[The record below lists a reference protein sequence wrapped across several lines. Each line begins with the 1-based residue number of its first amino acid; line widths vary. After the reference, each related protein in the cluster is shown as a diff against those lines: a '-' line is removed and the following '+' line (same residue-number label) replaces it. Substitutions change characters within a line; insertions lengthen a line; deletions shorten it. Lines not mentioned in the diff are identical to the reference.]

1 MWGALLARAL
11 VPFGVLVIIP
21 DYRNFPQTN
30 IKGMI
35 DDINAAIHWTFQNCH
50 LYGGDPKRIV
60 LVGQSAGAHIGS
72 CVLLQKI
79 QDAANNTST
88 DNRDSRWSV
97 GDLCGFI
104 PVSGPYDLIKMRDIL
119 HQHGL
124 DKGIVNAMFCND
136 LKRYSPTCFLLE
148 LDNNGEGIDI
158 SAESIQRDRSS
169 NGDNNS
175 IRSTTTSPRTYNMF
189 RSQFPPTC
197 VIHGKTDRTVP
208 YSISVDFFKALQRI
222 QIQNTVSLKLYEGW
236 GHTDPILEAPFAGDH
251 AFHRDVFELVQL
263 WTNNKTEKG
272 SGEDST
278 TFTVFDPSN
287 PACKKICPSVLVDL
301 GRFFNPF

>member
-1 MWGALLARAL
+1 
-11 VPFGVLVIIP
+11 
-21 DYRNFPQTN
+21 
-30 IKGMI
+30 
-35 DDINAAIHWTFQNCH
+35 
-50 LYGGDPKRIV
+50 
-60 LVGQSAGAHIGS
+60 
-72 CVLLQKI
+72 LLQKI
-79 QDAANNTST
+79 QDAANSTST
-88 DNRDSRWSV
+88 NNRISRWSV
-97 GDLCGFI
+97 GDLRGFI

-136 LKRYSPTCFLLE
+136 LKRYSPTCRLLE
-148 LDNNGEGIDI
+148 LDNNGEGVDI
-158 SAESIQRDRSS
+158 SAEGTQRYRSS
-169 NGDNNS
+169 NDDTKS
-175 IRSTTTSPRTYNMF
+175 ICSTTTTSIRTYNMF

-208 YSISVDFFKALQRI
+208 YSISIDFFKALQRI

-251 AFHRDVFELVQL
+251 TFHRDVFELVQL
-263 WTNNKTEKG
+263 WTSNKAEKK
-272 SGEDST
+272 SGDDSE

-287 PACKKICPSVLVDL
+287 PACKKICPSVLVNL